1 MLKSR
6 MSLVS
11 RTLSSSAMGVV
22 MLAGFALPGTAAH
35 AQTSQDDPAAQAE
48 PESAQD
54 DNTIVVT
61 GFRGS
66 LKEAQD
72 IKRDAVNVVD
82 SIVAEDIAKMPDLNI
97 AESIQRIPGVA
108 VSREGGEGRNI
119 TLRGFAPDFT
129 RTTLNGME
137 VPASSDGLDSGGF
150 TINSGRSF
158 DFHIFASELFN
169 RIDVQK
175 SQRASIEEGGIA
187 GTVDLYTAHP
197 FDYPG
202 LTVVGSAQAGY
213 NSLSQKVDPRLTAL
227 VSDTFADGMVGVL
240 FSAAY
245 SERTVQQEGFGT
257 VRYTSP
263 YETGDSW
270 ADTNPTVIGTVDGSC
285 GAADPL
291 DCLWAPRLPRAD
303 YFGNDQ
309 KRLGLT
315 GSIQLAPTDG
325 LELSFDW
332 LHSELEN
339 DRRNYNSMEWIL
351 THGQPGNFTGQTP
364 LEFVVGPDGRQLI
377 AASFDDVT
385 SWFESRYQYS
395 KSTFNQY
402 MFSAD
407 YDVSDN
413 IKFSGLVGYAED
425 KADRTELRF
434 YTRSD
439 PHPYSYDF
447 RDNPFVAEVDYGG
460 WNPNDPDNFV
470 DAQTSGN
477 RINNVD
483 KENFTT
489 KGDFVYEGDRFT
501 VLLGAAYNDRSV
513 RYEEGYGDA
522 VTQSVLDYIVP
533 FPIDNFGRGLV
544 GTLVPFAVVDF
555 EGFRSA
561 GGFPAGYTIDEGKGW
576 KVSEETLG
584 GYVEINS
591 DFDIGSMVL
600 RTNAGLRY
608 VRTRVTSEAVLNGTN
623 VEQGNSYDNYLPSVN
638 LALEV
643 TPDFIARFAYGRS
656 MTRPGLG
663 SLNIAGPSF
672 GYTTRTVSNLGNPSL
687 KPYESNDLDLSLEY
701 YTPNGG
707 LVAVALFNKD
717 IVTSLKT
724 DVVEQMIDPVFW
736 PGIYA
741 DPIYDP
747 SYNAD
752 PAQVPYTFYI
762 PVNSDDG
769 NRVRGVEVTVNQPF
783 TFLPGM
789 LQYFGIAANYTH
801 VSAEDSTGLSPNS
814 YNATL
819 YYDHEDYGAR
829 LSVNKRDDYL
839 LSEPGGNGH
848 VQERKFGPTHVDFS
862 AYYNVTDKF
871 TVTLEGINI
880 TDEKELIYG
889 TGYGDQYLPRE
900 YSHTGAQW
908 FLGVRYSY

>member
-1 MLKSR
+1 MPKLGMNFAAHCLST
-6 MSLVS
+6 SAIGLTFAAGALLVGAPA
-11 RTLSSSAMGVV
+11 SAQ
-22 MLAGFALPGTAAH
+22 ALPDDATSADENAA
-35 AQTSQDDPAAQAE
+35 AE
-48 PESAQD
+48 DE
-54 DNTIVVT
+54 NVIIVS
-61 GFRGS
+61 GFRES

-150 TINSGRSF
+150 TINAGRSF

-187 GTVDLYTAHP
+187 GTVDLYTARP

-202 LTVVGSAQAGY
+202 LTVVASAQAGY
-213 NSLSQKVDPRLTAL
+213 NSLSRTVDPRFTAL
-227 VSDTFADGMVGVL
+227 VSDTFADGLFGIL

-245 SERTVQQEGFGT
+245 SERTVRQEGFGT

-263 YETGDSW
+263 FETGDSW
-270 ADTNPTVIGTVDGSC
+270 ADTDPEVIGTVDGSC
-285 GAADPL
+285 GAEDPL

-315 GSIQLAPTDG
+315 GSFQVAPMDG

-339 DRRNYNSMEWIL
+339 DRRNYNSMEWLL
-351 THGQPGNFTGQTP
+351 THGEPGNFTGQTP
-364 LEFVVGPDGRQLI
+364 LQFVVGPDGRQLI
-377 AASFDDVT
+377 AASFDNVT
-385 SWFESRYQYS
+385 SWYESRSQSSDSKFDQYL
-395 KSTFNQY
+395 FN
-402 MFSAD
+402 AD
-407 YDVSDN
+407 YEVSDA
-413 IKFSGLVGYAED
+413 ITFKGLVGYAAD

-434 YTRSD
+434 YTRSA
-439 PHPYSYDF
+439 PHAYSYDF
-447 RDNPFVAEVDYGG
+447 RENPYLAEVDYGN
-460 WNPNDPDNFV
+460 WDPNDPNNFI
-470 DAQTSGN
+470 DALTSGN
-477 RINNVD
+477 RVNYVD
-483 KENFTT
+483 KKNFTT
-489 KGDFVYEGDRFT
+489 RGDFVYDGDRFQ
-501 VLLGAAYNDRSV
+501 VLVGGAYNDRSV
-513 RYEEGYGDA
+513 RYDEGYGSA
-522 VTQSVLDYIVP
+522 VSVSALDYVIP
-533 FPIDNFGRGLV
+533 FPIDNFGRGLD

-555 EGFRSA
+555 DALRSA
-561 GGFPAGYTIDEGKGW
+561 GGFPDSYTLDEGRGW

-591 DFDIGSMVL
+591 DFDIGNMIL
-600 RTNAGLRY
+600 RANAGVRY
-608 VRTRVTSEAVLNGTN
+608 VRTEVSSEAILNGTD
-623 VEQGNSYDNYLPSVN
+623 VVQKNSYDNYLPSLN
-638 LALEV
+638 LALEI
-643 TPDFIARFAYGRS
+643 TPDLIARFAYGRS

-672 GYTTRTVSNLGNPSL
+672 GYTTRTVSNLGNPAL
-687 KPYESNDLDLSLEY
+687 KPYESNDLDLSFEY
-701 YTPNGG
+701 YTPNDG

-717 IVTSLKT
+717 IVTSLTT
-724 DVVEQMIDPVFW
+724 DVVVQMIDPVFW

-741 DPIYDP
+741 DPVYDP
-747 SYNAD
+747 SFGAD
-752 PAQVPYTFYI
+752 PAEVPYTFYI

-769 NRVRGVEVTVNQPF
+769 NRVRGIEITLNQPF

-801 VSAEDSTGLSPNS
+801 VSARDSTGLSPNS
-814 YNATL
+814 YNATF
-819 YYDHEDYGAR
+819 YYDHEKYGAR

-848 VQERKFGPTHVDFS
+848 AQERKFGPTHVDFS
-862 AYYNVTDKF
+862 AFYNVSDQF
-871 TVTLEGINI
+871 AVTLEGINI

-889 TGYGDQYLPRE
+889 TGYGDQYLSRE

-908 FLGVRYSY
+908 FLGVRYTY